1 MLARP
6 QALPLAESMITFYQE
21 RVVRSISG
29 PKFCTISEP
38 IEVFSRCSIM
48 KNMTRKECLMS
59 MDILNQLDISM
70 HDEEKTDSNHVSN
83 VTSL

>member
-1 MLARP
+1 MLARS
-6 QALPLAESMITFYQE
+6 QALPIAESMITFYQE
-21 RVVRSISG
+21 RVVRPMTG

-38 IEVFSRCSIM
+38 IAVFSRCSIM
-48 KNMTRKECLMS
+48 KNMTRKECLMC

-70 HDEEKTDSNHVSN
+70 HDKEKKYSNHVLD